1 MILNEEQ
8 VRSIVK
14 GAYSIDNNAGEY
26 RFHRFSK
33 AQEEYYKETSP
44 RDFYVK
50 TFATSGVRLDFL
62 TDSDSFGFTYRI
74 ENASSR
80 NWYYFDIYVDG
91 IMELHRG
98 EKDMWIK
105 AGRIDMKLPAGEH
118 RVTLWLPCLSAAML
132 SEITIDDGAT
142 LRAVPASVKMICF
155 GVSISQGYDAEY
167 PSMCYTNRLADHFD
181 AYMLNLAIGGEKFVP
196 GLLSPEYAESFKPD
210 IITVAYG
217 TNDWSGFERALF
229 EERTNAF
236 LEKLAEYYPES
247 KIFIITPLWRGDK
260 HRITKVGKFE
270 EAIEFIANKAHACG
284 LNVID
289 GRLLTPH
296 VPGFY
301 SDLRLHPDDL
311 GYGEYT
317 RNLIPEIEKG
327 L

>member
-1 MILNEEQ
+1 MILNEQQ

-14 GAYSIDNNAGEY
+14 GAYTIDNNAGEY

-33 AQEEYYKETSP
+33 AQEQYYSEVSP

-50 TFATSGVRLDFL
+50 SFATSGIRLDFR
-62 TDSDSFGFTYRI
+62 TDSDVFGFTYRI

-80 NWYYFDIYVDG
+80 NFYFFDIYVDG

-132 SEITIDDGAT
+132 SEITLDDGA
-142 LRAVPASVKMICF
+142 SVIPCPSSRKMICF
-155 GVSISQGYDAEY
+155 GDSISQGYDAEY
-167 PSMCYTNRLADHFD
+167 PSMAYTNRLADHFD
-181 AYMLNLAIGGEKFVP
+181 ADMLNLAIGGEKFVP
-196 GLLSPEYAESFKPD
+196 GLLSQEFADSFRPE

-229 EERTNAF
+229 EERTNGF
-236 LEKLAEYYPES
+236 LEKLAEYYKGS
-247 KIFIITPLWRGDK
+247 KIFIITPIWRGDN
-260 HRITKVGKFE
+260 HRVTKVGTFD
-270 EAIEFIANKAHACG
+270 EAIRFIADKAASLG
-284 LNVID
+284 LNVIE
-289 GRLLTPH
+289 GRNLTPH
-296 VPGFY
+296 VSGFY
-301 SDLRLHPDDL
+301 SDLRLHPNDF